1 MGNIQSITFVDINDK
16 THTVSG
22 NRCNYVMGAKSQ
34 RFIVVPDEDGNF
46 LVEGSGWGHNCGMS
60 QYGAY
65 AMAEHHGK
73 TAEEIIKFYY
83 TGVYIR

>member
-1 MGNIQSITFVDINDK
+1 MGNIKSLTFIDK
-16 THTVSG
+16 DGRSCTVSG
-22 NRCNYVMGAKSQ
+22 NRCIAVMNAKSQ
-34 RFIVVPDEDGNF
+34 RFT
-46 LVEGSGWGHNCGMS
+46 VEKNENGDFAVTGSGWGHNCGMS

-65 AMAEHHGK
+65 SMAKHHGK